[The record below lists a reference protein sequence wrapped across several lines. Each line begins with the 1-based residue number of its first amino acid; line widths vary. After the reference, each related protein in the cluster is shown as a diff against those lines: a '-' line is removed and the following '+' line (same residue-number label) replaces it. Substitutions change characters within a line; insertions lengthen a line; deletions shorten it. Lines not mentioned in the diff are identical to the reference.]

1 MASSDPHQGGD
12 LFDMAAKGTSIPGD
26 AGVMNIIPSKPR
38 PGEGEPTNAAE
49 STLAGA
55 AANPTDIPRSVQDTG
70 ATGEVVTGTGDQLG
84 ANVESKR
91 LHYGP
96 NDPAFKG
103 HDRAEKHGKNSES
116 AIESRASAGPGVD
129 LTPAE
134 EDTLNKTGA
143 SDSDLDKLVEG
154 RETKQI

>member
-38 PGEGEPTNAAE
+38 PGEGLPTNAAE
-49 STLAGA
+49 STLAA
-55 AANPTDIPRSVQDTG
+55 AAENPSDIPRSVQDIG
-70 ATGEVVTGTGDQLG
+70 ATGEVVTGTGDQLN
-84 ANVESKR
+84 ANVEAKR

-103 HDRAEKHGKNSES
+103 HDRNEKHGKDMES
-116 AIESRASAGPGVD
+116 AIESRASGSLGVD

-134 EDTLNKTGA
+134 EDRLNKTGA
-143 SDSDLDKLVEG
+143 TDEDLDKIVQA
-154 RETKQI
+154 RETKQV